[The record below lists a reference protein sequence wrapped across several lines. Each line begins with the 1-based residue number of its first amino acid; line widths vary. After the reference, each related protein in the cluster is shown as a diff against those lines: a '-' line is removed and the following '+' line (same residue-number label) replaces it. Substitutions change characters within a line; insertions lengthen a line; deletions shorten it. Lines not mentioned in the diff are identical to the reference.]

1 MITLERALH
10 MLKQYV
16 NGLNDLEKLN
26 LTKVDD

>member
-1 MITLERALH
+1 MITLERALR
-10 MLKQYV
+10 MLKHYV